1 MNQAGLH
8 DGQNSNCASF
18 LIIFIFCTYKSLFK
32 ILLNRENLRP
42 ELGSLST
49 SRLVIIVNDGQ
60 ILRGTTVRDQINLT
74 LTSVSDIRRIE
85 LSQITPFQQNYPGTV
100 VSTGTRYLIND
111 FLGGIDRF
119 GDGNIVVLG
128 VTGEFNLESTG
139 VLDLEVDELVEIAF
153 LVVQGVV
160 GAVGAFEWKGS
171 NVFVQR
177 VQKFDPAEIWSFFK
191 MLRLI
196 QGQIPYEKKV

>member
-1 MNQAGLH
+1 MHHFLH
-8 DGQNSNCASF
+8 LSCF
-18 LIIFIFCTYKSLFK
+18 YTYKSLFE

-42 ELGSLST
+42 KLGSLST

-100 VSTGTRYLIND
+100 VSTGTRYLVND
-111 FLGGIDRF
+111 FLGWIDRF
-119 GDGNIVVLG
+119 GDCDIVVLG
-128 VTGEFNLESTG
+128 VTGEFNFESTG

-160 GAVGAFEWKGS
+160 GAV
-171 NVFVQR
+171 
-177 VQKFDPAEIWSFFK
+177 
-191 MLRLI
+191 
-196 QGQIPYEKKV
+196 

>member
-1 MNQAGLH
+1 M
-8 DGQNSNCASF
+8 F
-18 LIIFIFCTYKSLFK
+18 MFCTYKSLFK

-49 SRLVIIVNDGQ
+49 SRLVINVNNGL
-60 ILRGTTVRDQINLT
+60 ILRGTTVRYQINLT

-85 LSQITPFQQNYPGTV
+85 FSQITPFQQNYPGTV

-139 VLDLEVDELVEIAF
+139 VRDLEVDEFVEIAF
-153 LVVQGVV
+153 PVVQGVV
-160 GAVGAFEWKGS
+160 GAV
-171 NVFVQR
+171 
-177 VQKFDPAEIWSFFK
+177 
-191 MLRLI
+191 
-196 QGQIPYEKKV
+196 